1 MNDRIRK
8 ILKDYG
14 GMPVDVETLADETD
28 LFQAGMTSHASL
40 SVMLALEDAFD
51 TEFPDNML
59 KRNIF
64 SSVSSISGA
73 LKELG
78 VLVA

>member
-1 MNDRIRK
+1 MSDRIRT
-8 ILKDYG
+8 IIKDYAG
-14 GMPVDVETLADETD
+14 LSTDVDALPEDAD

-40 SVMLALEDAFD
+40 SVMLALEEAFD
-51 TEFPDNML
+51 VEFHDSML

-64 SSVSSISGA
+64 SSISSIGTA
-73 LKELG
+73 LGELG